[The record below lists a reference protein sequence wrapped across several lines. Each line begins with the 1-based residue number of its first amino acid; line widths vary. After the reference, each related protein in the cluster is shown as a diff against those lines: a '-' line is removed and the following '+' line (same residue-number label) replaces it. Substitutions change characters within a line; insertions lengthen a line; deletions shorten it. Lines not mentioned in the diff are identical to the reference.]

1 MAWLLARDNG
11 DPLWRALNLNHR
23 SLLQAVDE
31 VSSGSGEP
39 FGNPDDWTNLFVV
52 YSATA
57 SKIRELGAAIGALGV
72 KRNAVMS
79 SDVLPAL

>member
-52 YSATA
+52 YSAAA
-57 SKIRELGAAIGALGV
+57 SKIRELGAAIGALGG
-72 KRNAVMS
+72 
-79 SDVLPAL
+79 